1 MEAIVR
7 QGRECDPR
15 TLLAQ
20 IGAMNFLAI
29 SGGRF
34 EVIYALDE
42 HDEEYGAYSIGV
54 RLPVAQSR
62 SVEVTLDWSDT
73 YRVRRVR
80 KVTQGAQRGSEVI
93 EAEQTEVYFDEVG
106 EVAYGLSCWK

>member
-34 EVIYALDE
+34 EVIYALDSE
-42 HDEEYGAYSIGV
+42 DDYGPYPIGV

-93 EAEQTEVYFDEVG
+93 EAEQTDVYFDEVG
-106 EVAYGLSCWK
+106 EVAYSLSCWK

>member
-34 EVIYALDE
+34 EVIYALD
-42 HDEEYGAYSIGV
+42 DEDGYGPYPIGV

-93 EAEQTEVYFDEVG
+93 EAEQTDVYFDEVG
-106 EVAYGLSCWK
+106 EVAYTLSCWK